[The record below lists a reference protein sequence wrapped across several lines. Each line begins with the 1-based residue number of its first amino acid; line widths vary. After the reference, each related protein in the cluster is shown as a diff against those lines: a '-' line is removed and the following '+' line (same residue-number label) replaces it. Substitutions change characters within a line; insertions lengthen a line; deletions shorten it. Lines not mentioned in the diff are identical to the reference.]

1 MMTPEQW
8 ERISHIFEEALSL
21 HGAEREAYLNEACA
35 ADPGFRGEVDSLL
48 ASHEQAG
55 SKFLNTSGSPPE
67 RPSSTSPRAA
77 VQAGHRIGPYLVEK
91 QIGHG
96 GMGEVYAATR
106 ADGQYEKK
114 VALKL
119 VRAGYDAAFV
129 LERFRSERQILAGLE
144 HPNIAGLLDGGT
156 TEDTTPYLVMELVEG
171 VPIDSY
177 CDELKLSIT
186 ERLPLFRQICSAVQ
200 YAHQRLVIHRDIKP
214 GNILV
219 TKDGTPK
226 LLDFGIAKMLDA
238 SGNAEATMLRP
249 MTPEYASPEQVRGE
263 PVSTSTDVYSLGV
276 VLYQLLTGRSP
287 YRVDTRTPAKL
298 AEAITHE
305 EPEKPSTSVER
316 METIGVNGGSRKITP
331 ELVSGTREATPA
343 RLQKRLRGDLDF
355 ISMKALRKEPEHRYS
370 SAEQLSEDIRRHLEG
385 LPVTAR
391 KGTWN
396 YKAGKFLK
404 RHKVGVAAFALLLLA
419 IGTGVAAT
427 LREARIAQRRFNDVR
442 TLANSLMFELHDSIE
457 NIPGATQARK
467 LVLQRSLEYLDKLS
481 QDAGNDPDL
490 LRELATAYRRIGMA
504 QGNPRDPNLG
514 DTKGALASFE
524 KSLQMREALARS
536 NPKNSKDQVQL
547 AIAYL
552 DYSDFQAGTA
562 GNVAAGFEYS
572 KKGLAILQRE
582 APANPNNVLI
592 LTQSLRGYS
601 NLAMMEVGEG
611 SAGRVGTTSDAILDL
626 QRGVGIAEQV
636 IPLSPKD
643 MSLVGQEAVLNGLLG
658 EAYLSLGDRTRAVTY
673 YRNAMDTLN
682 GIAKEQNNVRAVSNV
697 AVLEGKIGNA
707 LLMDG
712 KTAEAIPYFTKAH
725 ETSAQLASRDPAN
738 AFVRQI
744 KIDGLAELGFALSES
759 GRVAEGIRFLRDALA
774 ESESEPTQTPVTKT
788 DQGIFHTWLGQAFEH
803 QGTIREASQEYLA
816 GKNLLAAVRAAGS
829 SDVDTQ
835 ISFCSATNRLAASLL
850 TLGENEKARGELDQS
865 VAVLESLQRTDSSD
879 QQLLYALAETYA
891 VEGAVSTK
899 LAESFRD
906 QINKLDHLQAARGWF
921 QKSLDVWAK
930 VSNPTRLTPG
940 GIEVT
945 PPDEVS
951 RRLATCNAQLSS
963 LVSSRVPA
971 SPTTN

>member
-1 MMTPEQW
+1 MTPEQW
-8 ERISHIFEEALSL
+8 ERISQVFEKALSL
-21 HGAEREAYLNEACA
+21 PGAEREVYLEQACA
-35 ADPGFRGEVDSLL
+35 EDAGFRAEVDSLL
-48 ASHEQAG
+48 ASHDQAG
-55 SKFLNTSGSPPE
+55 SQFLSTSGAYPDKIPAAAGSI
-67 RPSSTSPRAA
+67 A
-77 VQAGHRIGPYLVEK
+77 VQAGRRIGPYLVEQK
-91 QIGHG
+91 IGHG
-96 GMGEVYAATR
+96 GMGEVFAATR

-114 VALKL
+114 VALKF
-119 VRAGYDAAFV
+119 VRAGYDTSFV
-129 LERFRSERQILAGLE
+129 LERFRSERQILAGLD

-156 TEDTTPYLVMELVEG
+156 TEDTIPYLVMELVEG

-186 ERLPLFRQICSAVQ
+186 ERLPLFRKICSAVQ

-226 LLDFGIAKMLDA
+226 LLDFGIAKILDA
-238 SGNAEATMLRP
+238 SGSTEATMLRP

-305 EPEKPSTSVER
+305 EPERPSTSVQR
-316 METIGVNGGSRKITP
+316 METIGVNGDSRKITP
-331 ELVSGTREATPA
+331 EVVSGTREASPA

-355 ISMKALRKEPEHRYS
+355 ILMKALRKEPEQRYS
-370 SAEQLSEDIRRHLEG
+370 SVEQLSDDIRRHLEG
-385 LPVTAR
+385 LPVSAR

-404 RHKVGVAAFALLLLA
+404 RHTMGVAAFALLLIA
-419 IGTGVAAT
+419 TGTGVAAT

-442 TLANSLMFELHDSIE
+442 TLANSLMFEVHDSIE

-481 QDAGNDPDL
+481 QDAGKDPDL

-524 KSLQMREALARS
+524 KSLQMRETLARS
-536 NPKNSKDQVQL
+536 NPKNSRDQVQL

-562 GNVAAGFEYS
+562 GHVASGFEYS
-572 KKGLAILQRE
+572 KKGLAILERE
-582 APANPNNVLI
+582 ATTNPGNVLI

-611 SAGRVGTTSDAILDL
+611 SAGRIGTTPDAIADL
-626 QRGVGIAEQV
+626 QKAIAIAQQV

-673 YRNAMDTLN
+673 YRDAMDTLN
-682 GIAKEQNNVRAVSNV
+682 DIGKKQNNVRIVSNV

-707 LLMDG
+707 LLIDG
-712 KTAEAIPYFTKAH
+712 KTAEAIPYFAKAH
-725 ETSAQLASRDPAN
+725 ATTAQLAASDPAN
-738 AFVRQI
+738 AFVRQT
-744 KIDGLAELGFALSES
+744 KIDGVAELGFALSES
-759 GRVAEGIRFLRDALA
+759 GRVAEGIGFLRDALG
-774 ESESEPTQTPVTKT
+774 ESESEPSQTPVTRT
-788 DQGIFHTWLGQAFEH
+788 EQGIFHIWLGQAFEH
-803 QGTIREASQEYLA
+803 QLKTREASQEYLA

-829 SDVDTQ
+829 NDVDTQ
-835 ISFCSATNRLAASLL
+835 ISFCAAANRLATSLL
-850 TLGENEKARGELDQS
+850 KLGESEKARKGLDES
-865 VAVLESLQRTDSSD
+865 LALLESIQRADSSD
-879 QQLLYALAETYA
+879 QQLLYALAEAYA
-891 VEGAVSTK
+891 GEGSVSTK
-899 LAESFRD
+899 LAESFRHQKD
-906 QINKLDHLQAARGWF
+906 KLAHWQAARGWF
-921 QKSLDVWAK
+921 QKSLDVWAQ
-930 VSNPTRLTPG
+930 VSNPARLTSG

-951 RRLATCNAQLSS
+951 RRLAACNTQISS
-963 LVSSRVPA
+963 LASSGPTA
-971 SPTTN
+971 SPIKK